1 MPWEPGQSGNPGGR
15 PKGRHLTTMLREELA
30 KPSGRN
36 GHTRQDR
43 MIERLVSIA
52 ISGKRSEAL
61 RAMQLIF
68 AYCDGLPVQPV
79 ELEIRKAAER
89 LAAAT
94 GADPDWLVKRAAEI
108 AAEAQQGVTG

>member
-15 PKGRHLTTMLREELA
+15 PKGRHLTSLLRDELA

-36 GHTRQDR
+36 GHTRQER
-43 MIERLVSIA
+43 LIERLVTIA
-52 ISGKRSEAL
+52 LTGKRSEAL

-79 ELEIRKAAER
+79 ELEIRRAAER
-89 LAAAT
+89 VAAQT
-94 GADPDWLVKRAAEI
+94 GADPEWLIKRAQEI
-108 AAEAQQGVTG
+108 AAEAAGAPG